1 MNGFNL
7 SDIIDAKLGATTL
20 DSIYLGSTKLWPSH
34 DYSQDPFTIEALEDN
49 VTIRI
54 NNQKACQL
62 TYTKNGGTSQTLTVS
77 ANVTEALNVTLNTGD
92 ICTFTSIR
100 WIQYGAKGHFIVSG
114 RFKVYGNL
122 MSLKNYSTS
131 IDTSGCNGA
140 LKDNVGLIDASNL
153 VMPAT
158 SLSQNACGEFFSGC
172 SSLVSGPKELPVN
185 GNNSHALMFA
195 NCTSLVNPP
204 KLLFTEIMEGGCNQM
219 FRGCTSLV
227 KAPDIN
233 ATNVRTWG
241 CYQMFYGCSS
251 LNYLKCMA
259 TTISGS
265 SNFSSWLYGVSAN
278 GTFVKDANSTLWGTG
293 TSGIPSG
300 WTIVNI

>member
-7 SDIIDAKLGATTL
+7 SNIQDASLGTTQL
-20 DSIYLGSTKLWPSH
+20 SSIYLGSTQLWQAH
-34 DYSQDPFTIEALEDN
+34 DYSQDPFTIKALEDN
-49 VTIRI
+49 VTISI
-54 NNQKACQL
+54 NNQKSCQL

-77 ANVTEALNVTLNTGD
+77 ANVTEALNVTLDTGD
-92 ICTFTSIR
+92 ICTFTSTS

-114 RFKVYGNL
+114 RFKVYGNWQ
-122 MSLKNYSTS
+122 SLKNYSTS
-131 IDTSGCNGA
+131 VDLQGCETA
-140 LKDNVGLIDASNL
+140 FKDNTGLIDASNL

-158 SLSQNACGEFFSGC
+158 SLNQNAYNSFFSGC

-185 GNNSHALMFA
+185 GNNTHALMFA

-204 KLLFTEIMEGGCNQM
+204 KLHFTEIYEGGCNQM

-227 KAPDIN
+227 KAPDLNI
-233 ATNVRTWG
+233 TNVGTWG

-259 TTISGS
+259 TTKSGS
-265 SNFSSWLYGVSAN
+265 SNFSSWLYGVAAS
-278 GTFVKDANSTLWGTG
+278 GTFVKDANSTLWGSG
-293 TSGIPSG
+293 SSGIPSS
-300 WTIVNI
+300 WTVVNV

>member
-20 DSIYLGSTKLWPSH
+20 DSIYLGSTKLWASH

-49 VTIRI
+49 VTISI

-77 ANVTEALNVTLNTGD
+77 ANVTEALNVTLDTGD
-92 ICTFTSIR
+92 ICTFTSAK
-100 WIQYGAKGHFIVSG
+100 WIQYGAKGHFTVSG
-114 RFKVYGNL
+114 RFKIYGNWQ
-122 MSLKNYSTS
+122 SLSNYSTS
-131 IDTSGCNGA
+131 VGQQGCQEAFRGNT
-140 LKDNVGLIDASNL
+140 GLIDASNL

-158 SLSQNACGEFFSGC
+158 SLSQNAYSGFFREC
-172 SSLVSGPKELPVN
+172 TSLISAPKELPVN
-185 GNNSHALMFA
+185 GNNSHTVMFMG
-195 NCTSLVNPP
+195 CTSLINPP
-204 KLLFTEIMEGGCNQM
+204 KLLFSTVAEGGCNQM

-227 KAPDIN
+227 KAPDLNI
-233 ATNVRTWG
+233 TNVGTWG

-265 SNFSSWLYGVSAN
+265 SNFSSWLYGVAVS